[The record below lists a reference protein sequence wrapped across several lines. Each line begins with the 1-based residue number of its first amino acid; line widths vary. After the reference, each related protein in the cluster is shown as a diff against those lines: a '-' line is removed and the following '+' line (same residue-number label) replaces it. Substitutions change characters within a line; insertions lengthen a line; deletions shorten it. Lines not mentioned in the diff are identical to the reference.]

1 MELDLRIRY
10 NSAVM
15 GTLAELNDEAV
26 TAAVEGSREAIDR
39 VVAAMNDQ
47 VRLMVYARLNPSPA
61 QRGYVEELTQQSIEA
76 LLQGLS
82 GLKVRTLAGLRAFA
96 STIVA
101 RRVADHI
108 RNPAG
113 VGRGRAAPASLDST
127 MNYASVAGPLWQFLS
142 AGGTSPVSA
151 AAREDQFQRTMS
163 ELTHLRE
170 EYRAAITMAFFDQL
184 STAQIA
190 ERMGTTRQ
198 ASSMLLLRAVKAL
211 RKRLTGASRIDVE
224 RPSGF

>member
-1 MELDLRIRY
+1 M
-10 NSAVM
+10 S
-15 GTLAELNDEAV
+15 TLAELNDETVA
-26 TAAVEGSREAIDR
+26 AAVEGSRTAIDR
-39 VVAAMNDQ
+39 VVTAMNDQ
-47 VRLMVYARLNPSPA
+47 VRLMVYARLNPTAA
-61 QRGYVEELTQQSIEA
+61 QRGHVEELTQQTIEA

-82 GLKVRTLAGLRAFA
+82 GLKVRSVSALRAFA

-113 VGRGRAAPASLDST
+113 IGRGKKAPASLDST
-127 MNYASVAGPLWQFLS
+127 MAYASAAGPLWQFLS
-142 AGGTSPVSA
+142 AGGTSPPSA

-163 ELTHLRE
+163 ELAHLRE
-170 EYRAAITMAFFDQL
+170 EYRGAITMAFFDQL

-198 ASSMLLLRAVKAL
+198 AASMLLLRAVKAL
-211 RKRLTGASRIDVE
+211 RKRLTGASRINVE
-224 RPSGF
+224 SQRGF

>member
-1 MELDLRIRY
+1 ME
-10 NSAVM
+10 
-15 GTLAELNDEAV
+15 TLAELTDDSIAEAV
-26 TAAVEGSREAIDR
+26 QGSSTAIDR

-47 VRLMVYARLNPSPA
+47 VRLMVYARLNPSAA
-61 QRGYVEELTQQSIEA
+61 QRGHVEELTQQSIAA

-82 GLKVRTLAGLRAFA
+82 GLKVRTLPGLRAFS

-113 VGRGRAAPASLDST
+113 IGRGKAALASLDST
-127 MNYASVAGPLWQFLS
+127 MGYASAAGPLWQFLS
-142 AGGTSPVSA
+142 AGATSPLSA
-151 AAREDQFQRTMS
+151 AAREDQVQRTMS
-163 ELTHLRE
+163 ELAHLRE

-198 ASSMLLLRAVKAL
+198 AASMLLLRAVKAL
-211 RKRLTGASRIDVE
+211 RKRLTGASRVDVE
-224 RPSGF
+224 KHSGF